1 MTKITAN
8 EMLELVSQQW
18 ATVHD
23 IMQIGNC
30 GINKAQRVKK
40 EIKEKIKIE
49 QDKDLPY
56 GVVPMEKVVD
66 YYNININYLR
76 KVSK

>member
-1 MTKITAN
+1 MTKLTAS

-23 IMQIGNC
+23 IMKIGNC
-30 GINKAQRVKK
+30 GVNKAQSVKK
-40 EIKEKIKIE
+40 EIKEKIKVE
-49 QDKDLPY
+49 LNKELPY
-56 GVVPMEKVVD
+56 GVVPMERVVD

-76 KVSK
+76 RVSK